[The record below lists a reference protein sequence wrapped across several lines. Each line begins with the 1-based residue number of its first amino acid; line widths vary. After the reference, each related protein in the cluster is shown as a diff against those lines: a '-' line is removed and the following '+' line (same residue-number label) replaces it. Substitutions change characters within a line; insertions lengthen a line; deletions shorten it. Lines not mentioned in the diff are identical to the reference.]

1 MHNIDPSHP
10 IRLAFLGCG
19 FATRLHSKTLG
30 KFKDVQCWYAS
41 RSAGKARE
49 YQAKYRGQG
58 SFDSYEAAIAS
69 PEIDAVLIATPP
81 DSHLA
86 LTRRA
91 LQAGKHVIVEKP
103 PFLSSGDFDTV
114 KALSIEHGRQ
124 VMVAENYYYKPLLV
138 TLRRIIASGMIGE
151 VLFLHLNATKT
162 QKTGNWRDDAALSGG
177 GALFEGG
184 IHWINLMANAGL
196 TIETVEGFRPGS
208 QDGAERSVQVVA
220 QYREG
225 AIGSL
230 LYSWEVSTIF
240 QGLRVSRIFGREGSV
255 TFESNGIFVFVR
267 GKKIRFFWPGL
278 SDIAGYRGM
287 FQDFFRALRSGEAP
301 AFNLDLAKRD
311 VELIE
316 AVYESIKR
324 KQL

>member
-1 MHNIDPSHP
+1 M
-10 IRLAFLGCG
+10 
-19 FATRLHSKTLG
+19 
-30 KFKDVQCWYAS
+30 
-41 RSAGKARE
+41 
-49 YQAKYRGQG
+49 
-58 SFDSYEAAIAS
+58 
-69 PEIDAVLIATPP
+69 
-81 DSHLA
+81 
-86 LTRRA
+86 
-91 LQAGKHVIVEKP
+91 IVEKP

-124 VMVAENYYYKPLLV
+124 VMVAENYYYKPLLA

-208 QDGAERSVQVVA
+208 QNGAERSVQVVA

-240 QGLRVSRIFGREGSV
+240 QGLRISRIFGREGSV